1 MLFRPARGIRRYA
14 QDELAFRHAH
24 AFYAGLDSKL
34 HQVVHLR
41 QSFSAKLDLFPGP
54 DGPKEFHAPDRGK
67 KKQRL
72 CAFVVTR
79 SRRDPGRLRERLGQ
93 DDARNQ
99 WITRKMAGED
109 RIVRSKR
116 RDSFRQSTRVALD
129 QFTDKNKRRSMR
141 QTEKRPTAL
150 ERHANIFLCT
160 IRLSARRSAFTK
172 SAFALTR

>member
-41 QSFSAKLDLFPGP
+41 HSFSAKLNLFSGT

-72 CAFVVTR
+72 GRFVVTR
-79 SRRDPGRLRERLGQ
+79 SRRDPGCLRERLGQ
-93 DDARNQ
+93 DNARNQ
-99 WITRKMAGED
+99 WIIRKMTGED
-109 RIVRSKR
+109 RIIRGKR
-116 RDSFRQSTRVALD
+116 RNGFRQSSRVALD
-129 QFTDKNKRRSMR
+129 QFAHENKRRSMGKAKVR
-141 QTEKRPTAL
+141 KRG
-150 ERHANIFLCT
+150 
-160 IRLSARRSAFTK
+160 
-172 SAFALTR
+172 